1 MLNAGKKLN
10 RAGIEYKEMGK
21 KTGFVYHE
29 KFLEHDTGLSHPEKP
44 ERLQAIVNHLQEK
57 GVWQKLHH
65 LIIDEAPLEV
75 ITKVHSQRHVQ
86 FVKERC
92 EKGFTILDQGDT
104 TVCEK
109 SYDIALLAA
118 GGVISAV
125 DTVMSGVLKNVFC
138 AIRPPGHHAETN
150 APMGFCLFNNAAIA
164 ARYAQ
169 SKYNIRRVA
178 ILDWD
183 VHHGNGTQ
191 EIFYND
197 PSVFYISIHQY
208 PFYPGSGSKSEKGE
222 GDGKGFNLNCPMRAG
237 SGEKE
242 YLEVFR
248 KEVIPAIDGF
258 HPQLMIISAGF
269 DAHKE
274 DPLANMNLT
283 DDTYKIITEIVAE
296 TAEKYSEGRIISVLE
311 GGYHLKALS
320 CSVQKHIEALLK

>member
-1 MLNAGKKLN
+1 
-10 RAGIEYKEMGK
+10 MGS

-29 KFLEHDTGLSHPEKP
+29 QFLEHDTGYGHPEKP
-44 ERLQAIVNHLQEK
+44 DRLRAIVDHLQET
-57 GVWQKLHH
+57 GLWQKLHH
-65 LIIDEAPLEV
+65 LIIDAAPIEV
-75 ITKVHSQRHVQ
+75 INKVHSQRHVQ
-86 FVKERC
+86 YVKERC

-125 DTVMSGVLKNVFC
+125 DAVMSGVLKNVFC
-138 AIRPPGHHAETN
+138 AVRPPGHHAESN
-150 APMGFCLFNNAAIA
+150 SPMGFCLFNNAAIA

-169 SKYNIRRVA
+169 DKYNIRRVA
-178 ILDWD
+178 IIDWD

-222 GDGKGFNLNCPMRAG
+222 GKGEGFTLNFPIKAG
-237 SGEKE
+237 SGEIE
-242 YLEVFR
+242 YLEVFC
-248 KEVIPAIDGF
+248 KEIIPVLDGY
-258 HPQLMIISAGF
+258 HPQLIIISAGF

-283 DDTYKIITEIVAE
+283 DDTYRILTEMMAE
-296 TAEKYSEGRIISVLE
+296 TAEKYAKGRIISVLE
-311 GGYHLKALS
+311 GGYNLQALS
-320 CSVQKHIEALLK
+320 RSLQKHIEALIIR

>member
-1 MLNAGKKLN
+1 
-10 RAGIEYKEMGK
+10 MGS

-29 KFLEHDTGLSHPEKP
+29 QFLEHDTGYGHPEKP
-44 ERLQAIVNHLQEK
+44 DRLRAIVDHLQET
-57 GVWQKLHH
+57 GLWQKLHH
-65 LIIDEAPLEV
+65 LIIDAAPIEV
-75 ITKVHSQRHVQ
+75 INKVHSQRHVQ
-86 FVKERC
+86 YVKERC

-125 DTVMSGVLKNVFC
+125 DAVMSGVLKNVFC
-138 AIRPPGHHAETN
+138 AVRPPGHHAESN
-150 APMGFCLFNNAAIA
+150 SPMGFCLFNNAAIA

-169 SKYNIRRVA
+169 DKYNIRRVA
-178 ILDWD
+178 IIDWD

-222 GDGKGFNLNCPMRAG
+222 GKGEGFTLNFPMKAG
-237 SGEKE
+237 SGELE
-242 YLEVFR
+242 YLEVFC
-248 KEVIPAIDGF
+248 KEIIPVLDGY
-258 HPQLMIISAGF
+258 HPQLIIISAGF

-283 DDTYKIITEIVAE
+283 DDTYRILTEMMAE
-296 TAEKYSEGRIISVLE
+296 TAEKYAKGRIISVLE
-311 GGYHLKALS
+311 GGYNLQALS
-320 CSVQKHIEALLK
+320 RSLQKHIEALIIR

>member
-1 MLNAGKKLN
+1 
-10 RAGIEYKEMGK
+10 MGS

-29 KFLEHDTGLSHPEKP
+29 QFLEHDTGYGHPEKP
-44 ERLQAIVNHLQEK
+44 DRLRAIVDHLQET
-57 GVWQKLHH
+57 GLWQKLHH
-65 LIIDEAPLEV
+65 LIIDAAPIEV
-75 ITKVHSQRHVQ
+75 INKVHSQWHVQ
-86 FVKERC
+86 YVKERC

-109 SYDIALLAA
+109 SYDIALMAA

-125 DTVMSGVLKNVFC
+125 DAVMSGVLKNVFC
-138 AIRPPGHHAETN
+138 AVRPPGHHAESN
-150 APMGFCLFNNAAIA
+150 SPMGFCLFNNAAIA

-169 SKYNIRRVA
+169 DKYNIQRVA
-178 ILDWD
+178 IIDWD

-222 GDGKGFNLNCPMRAG
+222 GKGEGFTLNFPMKAG
-237 SGEKE
+237 SGEIE
-242 YLEVFR
+242 YLEVFC
-248 KEVIPAIDGF
+248 KEIIPVLDGY
-258 HPQLMIISAGF
+258 HPQLIIISAGF

-283 DDTYKIITEIVAE
+283 DDTYRILTEMMAE
-296 TAEKYSEGRIISVLE
+296 TAEKYAKGRIISVLE
-311 GGYHLKALS
+311 GGYNLQALS
-320 CSVQKHIEALLK
+320 RSLQKHIEALIIR

>member
-1 MLNAGKKLN
+1 
-10 RAGIEYKEMGK
+10 MGS

-29 KFLEHDTGLSHPEKP
+29 QFLEHDTGYGHPEKP
-44 ERLQAIVNHLQEK
+44 DRLRAIVDHLQET
-57 GVWQKLHH
+57 GLWQKLHH
-65 LIIDEAPLEV
+65 LIIDAAPIEV
-75 ITKVHSQRHVQ
+75 INKVHSQRHVQ
-86 FVKERC
+86 YVKEKC

-125 DTVMSGVLKNVFC
+125 DAVMSGVLKNVFC
-138 AIRPPGHHAETN
+138 AVRPPGHHAESN
-150 APMGFCLFNNAAIA
+150 SPMGFCLFNNAAIA

-169 SKYNIRRVA
+169 DKYNIRRVA
-178 ILDWD
+178 IIDWD

-222 GDGKGFNLNCPMRAG
+222 GKGEGFTLNFPMKAG
-237 SGEKE
+237 SGEIE
-242 YLEVFR
+242 YLEVFC
-248 KEVIPAIDGF
+248 KEIIPVLDGYL
-258 HPQLMIISAGF
+258 PQLIIISAGF

-283 DDTYKIITEIVAE
+283 DDTYRILTEMMAE
-296 TAEKYSEGRIISVLE
+296 TAEKYAKGRIISVLE
-311 GGYHLKALS
+311 GGYNLQALS
-320 CSVQKHIEALLK
+320 RSLQKHIEALIIR

>member
-1 MLNAGKKLN
+1 
-10 RAGIEYKEMGK
+10 MGS

-29 KFLEHDTGLSHPEKP
+29 QFLEHDTGYGHPEKP
-44 ERLQAIVNHLQEK
+44 DRLRAIVDNLQET
-57 GVWQKLHH
+57 GLWQKLHH
-65 LIIDEAPLEV
+65 LIVDAAPIEV
-75 ITKVHSQRHVQ
+75 INKVHSQRHVQ
-86 FVKERC
+86 YVKERC

-125 DTVMSGVLKNVFC
+125 DAVMSGVLKNVFC
-138 AIRPPGHHAETN
+138 AVRPPGHHAESN
-150 APMGFCLFNNAAIA
+150 SPMGFCLFNNAAIA

-169 SKYNIRRVA
+169 DKYNIRRVA
-178 ILDWD
+178 IIDWD

-197 PSVFYISIHQY
+197 PSIFYISIHQY

-222 GDGKGFNLNCPMRAG
+222 GKGEGFTLNFPMKAG
-237 SGEKE
+237 SGEIE
-242 YLEVFR
+242 YLEVFC
-248 KEVIPAIDGF
+248 KEIIPVLDGY
-258 HPQLMIISAGF
+258 HPQLIIISAGF

-283 DDTYKIITEIVAE
+283 DDTYRILTEMMAE
-296 TAEKYSEGRIISVLE
+296 TAEKYAKGRIISVLE
-311 GGYHLKALS
+311 GGYNLQALS
-320 CSVQKHIEALLK
+320 RSLQKHIEALIIR

>member
-1 MLNAGKKLN
+1 
-10 RAGIEYKEMGK
+10 MGS

-29 KFLEHDTGLSHPEKP
+29 QFLEHDTGYGHPEKP
-44 ERLQAIVNHLQEK
+44 DRLRAIVDHLQET
-57 GVWQKLHH
+57 GLWQKLHH
-65 LIIDEAPLEV
+65 LIIDAAPIEA
-75 ITKVHSQRHVQ
+75 INKVHSQRHVQ
-86 FVKERC
+86 YVKEKC

-125 DTVMSGVLKNVFC
+125 DAVMSGVLKNVFC
-138 AIRPPGHHAETN
+138 AVRPPGHHAESN
-150 APMGFCLFNNAAIA
+150 SPMGFCLFNNAAIA

-169 SKYNIRRVA
+169 DKYNIRRVA
-178 ILDWD
+178 IIDWD

-222 GDGKGFNLNCPMRAG
+222 GKGEGFTLNFPMKAG
-237 SGEKE
+237 SGEIE
-242 YLEVFR
+242 YLEVFC
-248 KEVIPAIDGF
+248 KEIIPVLDGYL
-258 HPQLMIISAGF
+258 PQLIIISAGF

-283 DDTYKIITEIVAE
+283 DDTYRILTEMMAE
-296 TAEKYSEGRIISVLE
+296 TAEKYAKGRIISVLE
-311 GGYHLKALS
+311 GGYNLQALS
-320 CSVQKHIEALLK
+320 RSLQKHIEALIIR